1 MGHLAFSN
9 EAMMQ
14 EDHSTAVSQLI
25 GCPVVYRGHE
35 RESSGPVSTLLLFI
49 LFFYYLLFLFF
60 MIILFTSLFNK
71 VCMTTTDAAGS

>member
-1 MGHLAFSN
+1 
-9 EAMMQ
+9 MMQ

-35 RESSGPVSTLLLFI
+35 RESSGPVSTFYFLFI
-49 LFFYYLLFLFF
+49 LFFLVYFCFYLFIYLFTLLF
-60 MIILFTSLFNK
+60 IK

>member
-1 MGHLAFSN
+1 LEHLAFSN

-25 GCPVVYRGHE
+25 GCPAVYRGHE
-35 RESSGPVSTLLLFI
+35 RESSGPVSTFYLLFI
-49 LFFYYLLFLFF
+49 YLFSL
-60 MIILFTSLFNK
+60 LFNK